1 MKKVK
6 ILFFTSIVVS
16 LALFVFGLYIV
27 IYDSSYFQGMLMMGL
42 GFSIGINDW
51 IKLLKKKHKE
61 AIIPLGYTSIFR
73 FF

>member
-6 ILFFTSIVVS
+6 ILFFASIIVS

-27 IYDSSYFQGMLMMGL
+27 VFDSSYLQGLLMMGL

-51 IKLLKKKHKE
+51 IKLLKKK
-61 AIIPLGYTSIFR
+61 A
-73 FF
+73 